1 MCPEGFYDD
10 SERRCICTDTIS
22 NVGEETSFVRSL
34 ERDLRVET
42 GHPVCAFMQADTLPV
57 RCLLD
62 RKVKKWKD
70 GSGDFVER

>member
-1 MCPEGFYDD
+1 MCPEGFCD

-34 ERDLRVET
+34 ERDLRVKT
-42 GHPVCAFMQADTLPV
+42 GHPVCAVMQADKTLPV